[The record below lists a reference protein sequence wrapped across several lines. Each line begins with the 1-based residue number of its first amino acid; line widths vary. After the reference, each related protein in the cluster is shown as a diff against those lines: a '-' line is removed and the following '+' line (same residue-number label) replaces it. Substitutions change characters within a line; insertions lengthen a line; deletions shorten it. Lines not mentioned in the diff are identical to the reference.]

1 MGDFQLAQILGI
13 VKNVKRLNKDEGS
26 IITVT
31 SNSTQKDYYIHCPF
45 FCPAKRGDVL
55 SGYCVHQPDGR
66 FEFIQC
72 PNVEPSSS
80 KEAVQTAFIIGLGK
94 LKMSRRL
101 SDKLYHFFEQEAQQ
115 KIKLYDVKKFQ
126 QDKGSPESTIYRNR
140 DSLNAAVME
149 TISWYAF
156 NFRTNESIAEP
167 LINLGL
173 SKEQAHKLLRW
184 WYREFS
190 LRRLYLLGLTKTEIR
205 DCCNRGWVGTSGFS
219 NSPDALYYQLL
230 ENPFIPEK
238 VPLVK
243 AQNIAQRYGLSFSQ
257 NIIECADLVRF
268 VDKQTIDNGWACYP
282 IFTLMKR
289 YPRFCELEETLKNN
303 FRCTIRYNFLY
314 LRYQADVED
323 KLVEFLQP
331 SPLRPTHAS
340 KETKERLC
348 EEQIAAVESALNN
361 TVSIIT
367 GGAGCGK
374 TTVISAIAHEL
385 ELRDI
390 PYCIASFTGKA
401 VARIKEVVQR
411 RENILTLHMIL
422 NRSKL
427 LDMFKRPIEVLIIDE
442 ISMVPNELLAKVLA
456 KLHYTL
462 MDRNGKVLRV
472 VVVGDPNQVQPIE
485 WGDFFNQVLTSRIFK
500 EGETQGQ
507 LVIPCVQLTEDHR
520 RKEKGVL
527 FSNMAQFA
535 TAESPDEIVFEWGK
549 DCQFVEGGID
559 QIESIIRSIYMMGIP
574 HEEITVISPVNQ
586 GLEEINTRCQN
597 VFLNKDTVSI
607 RDSFGK
613 LWKLGARVMM
623 TVNRYDINVMNGEEG
638 IIIGI
643 LANRSCVKVR
653 FKNGQEVDFPTF
665 IPVIK
670 IDDSD
675 ESDESDEKSLDD
687 QPLSTK
693 LLTLSWA
700 ITVHKSQGSQW
711 RYVIFYIPHNIS
723 KGGFFNRNLLYTGI
737 SRAQEMLYV
746 VANHESVFLS
756 SIFVNPLQR
765 YDNLSKRLSDKP
777 FVDRYVNQNSLK
789 QQELMREVFSN
800 LKLGN

>member
-1 MGDFQLAQILGI
+1 
-13 VKNVKRLNKDEGS
+13 
-26 IITVT
+26 
-31 SNSTQKDYYIHCPF
+31 
-45 FCPAKRGDVL
+45 
-55 SGYCVHQPDGR
+55 
-66 FEFIQC
+66 
-72 PNVEPSSS
+72 
-80 KEAVQTAFIIGLGK
+80 
-94 LKMSRRL
+94 
-101 SDKLYHFFEQEAQQ
+101 
-115 KIKLYDVKKFQ
+115 
-126 QDKGSPESTIYRNR
+126 
-140 DSLNAAVME
+140 
-149 TISWYAF
+149 
-156 NFRTNESIAEP
+156 
-167 LINLGL
+167 
-173 SKEQAHKLLRW
+173 
-184 WYREFS
+184 
-190 LRRLYLLGLTKTEIR
+190 
-205 DCCNRGWVGTSGFS
+205 
-219 NSPDALYYQLL
+219 
-230 ENPFIPEK
+230 
-238 VPLVK
+238 
-243 AQNIAQRYGLSFSQ
+243 
-257 NIIECADLVRF
+257 
-268 VDKQTIDNGWACYP
+268 
-282 IFTLMKR
+282 
-289 YPRFCELEETLKNN
+289 
-303 FRCTIRYNFLY
+303 
-314 LRYQADVED
+314 VED
-323 KLVEFLQP
+323 KLIEFLQP
-331 SPLRPTHAS
+331 SPLPPTHAS

-374 TTVISAIAHEL
+374 TTVISAIAHEF

-422 NRSKL
+422 SRGKL
-427 LDMFKRPIEVLIIDE
+427 LDKLDRPMEVLIIDE

-472 VVVGDPNQVQPIE
+472 VMVGDSNQVQSIE

-500 EGETQGQ
+500 EGETQGR
-507 LVIPCVQLTEDHR
+507 LAIPCVQLTEDHR

-549 DCQFVEGGID
+549 DCQFVQGGID
-559 QIESIIRSIYMMGIP
+559 QIESTIRSIYMMGIP

-665 IPVIK
+665 TPVIMNTN
-670 IDDSD
+670 
-675 ESDESDEKSLDD
+675 ESDEEPLDD

-711 RYVIFYIPHNIS
+711 RYVIFYIPHNMS
-723 KGGFFNRNLLYTGI
+723 KGSFFNRKLLYTGI
-737 SRAQEMLYV
+737 SRTREMLYV
-746 VANHESVFLS
+746 VANCESVFLS
-756 SIFVNPLQR
+756 SIFVNPSHR
-765 YDNLSKRLSDKP
+765 YDNLSKRLTAKP
-777 FVDRYVNQNSLK
+777 FVDRYVDQTTRTH
-789 QQELMREVFSN
+789 ER
-800 LKLGN
+800 GI